1 MLLPQKQ
8 PLDQLCN
15 VISDI
20 TEHIHDYTKSDSDFT
35 RNRKLNAET
44 FIKVTL
50 NMQGNSLNAEL
61 FDAFPDINDRVTA
74 SAYEQ
79 AKAKLSPDAF
89 EMLFKEY
96 NSTMKMP
103 KVLTA
108 GKNYR
113 VFAIDGCDFNIPYN
127 SASKYVVDPSIW
139 NTKNN
144 NDISKPFS
152 MVHANMM
159 YDIMTRTYH
168 DCILQ
173 PKTQSNERDAAI
185 DMIKRTNNSKP
196 FIVIMDRGY
205 SAFNVVENCNRIDNC
220 YYIIRTLAATAA
232 IKEIRDLPNTDIDVD
247 MTFRITTSGQYYRQ
261 NRANNPNLHYLKS
274 PKKSHKTSLSKT
286 TNYKRWDFEQF
297 CTVKCRVVKFK
308 INDPNSGK
316 DEWEVLLTNLDR
328 AEFPLSRMK
337 EMYHMRWDIETSF
350 RELKYA
356 LGAIN
361 FHSKKDDFIEMELYA
376 HFIMFNAVS
385 RNINMLKVQQKNHK
399 DPYAID
405 FKMACSII
413 RKYFRLYNTQ
423 ALNNIHAEILS
434 YINPVRLGR
443 KDKRKNVKAKS
454 AIWFVYRVA

>member
-8 PLDQLCN
+8 PLDQLRN

-44 FIKVTL
+44 LIKVTL

-61 FDAFPDINDRVTA
+61 MDAFPDINDRVTA

-79 AKAKLSPDAF
+79 AKAKLTPAMF
-89 EMLFKEY
+89 EDMFKEY
-96 NSTMKMP
+96 NNSLQTP

-127 SASKYVVDPSIW
+127 STSKYVVDPSIW
-139 NTKNN
+139 KNAN
-144 NDISKPFS
+144 IDDPKKPFS

-168 DCILQ
+168 DCVLQ
-173 PKTQSNERDAAI
+173 PRTQSNERDAAI
-185 DMIKRTNNSKP
+185 DMIKRTDNNKP

-205 SAFNVVENCNRIDNC
+205 SAFNMIENCNRIENC
-220 YYIIRTLAATAA
+220 YYVIRTNVSS
-232 IKEIRDLPNTDIDVD
+232 IKEIKDLPDCDIDMD
-247 MTFRITTSGQYYRQ
+247 MIFRVTTSGQYYLD
-261 NRANNPNLHYLKS
+261 NRKNDPYLHLVLS
-274 PKKSHKTSLSKT
+274 HKKSYKQTLSKNT
-286 TNYKRWDFEQF
+286 RYSRWDFEWY
-297 CTVKCRVVKFK
+297 CEVKCRVVKFK
-308 INDPNSGK
+308 INNSDTGK
-316 DEWEVLLTNLDR
+316 EEWEVLLTNLDR

-337 EMYHMRWDIETSF
+337 EIYHMRWDIETSF

-356 LGAIN
+356 LGAMN

-385 RNINMLKVQQKNHK
+385 RHINATKAPQANHK
-399 DPYAID
+399 YPYAVD
-405 FKMACSII
+405 FKMACMII
-413 RKYFRLYNTQ
+413 RKYFRLYNLLPLTDI
-423 ALNNIHAEILS
+423 AAEIVS
-434 YINPVRLGR
+434 YINPVRIGR
-443 KDKRKNVKAKS
+443 ADKRKSVKSKS